1 MVWEFIYGVY
11 FGGTLDNLIFI
22 FFLFTFAAN
31 LGSFLNVLVYRIPLK
46 RSVVFGCS
54 ACPCCNQIIRFRD
67 NVPVLGWFLLQGRC
81 RDCLVPIPIRYP
93 VVEGFAAIVLGSVA
107 SCELLSGGANL
118 PLDNNVATHFL
129 WRGADGLLLQP
140 NARLFLLCAIHVCCL
155 AILITWALIEWDQ
168 NRVPIFWWAV
178 PLLGL
183 LCFIVYFPWLQPVG
197 LGPNMKKLIFA
208 EGISWTHWKAS
219 GLVSLCGLVFGWGIG
234 FSLKSLSRVGS
245 YGPQGLALVGTLCGW
260 SAVCVVS
267 CLWAIIASMR
277 HALVKISWV
286 GQIET
291 RNDQLPPLLLIDLV
305 IATAIFM
312 VCWQWLDCC
321 IQSMT
326 RFFLR

>member
-1 MVWEFIYGVY
+1 MVWEFVYGGY
-11 FGGTLDNLIFI
+11 FGGTLENLIFI

-46 RSVVFGCS
+46 KSVVFGSS

-129 WRGADGLLLQP
+129 WRGADGLLLLP
-140 NARLFLLCAIHVCCL
+140 NTRLFLLCAIHVCCL

-168 NRVPIFWWAV
+168 NRVPICWWAV

-183 LCFIVYFPWLQPVG
+183 LSFIVYFPWLQPVG

-234 FSLKSLSRVGS
+234 SSLKSFSRVGA

-260 SAVCVVS
+260 SAVCSVVF
-267 CLWAIIASMR
+267 LWVIIASMR
-277 HALVKISWV
+277 HALARILCI
-286 GQIET
+286 GEMRI
-291 RNDQLPPLLLIDLV
+291 RNRTLPFLLLLDLV
-305 IATAIFM
+305 IATAVLI
-312 VCWQWLDCC
+312 VCWQWIDRYFE
-321 IQSMT
+321 SMT
-326 RFFLR
+326 RFVLR